1 MMIRKLIKNIFGENY
16 TQNNAK
22 LAGVNLGIIFLMF
35 LVSGIMLFF
44 LPKQIPILH
53 NGAAEYP
60 IHTALGIWIFPLTAL
75 VINISFIKQNR
86 LSKMNSII
94 FAVFLVAMTAFYI
107 SFI

>member
-1 MMIRKLIKNIFGENY
+1 MIRKLIRNILGENY

-22 LAGVNLGIIFLMF
+22 LASVNFGIILLMF

-44 LPKQIPILH
+44 LPEQIPILH

-60 IHTALGIWIFPLTAL
+60 IPAALGVWLFPIIAL
-75 VINISFIKQNR
+75 VINLSFIKQNR

-94 FAVFLVAMTAFYI
+94 FAVLLVAMTAFYI
-107 SFI
+107 SFL

>member
-1 MMIRKLIKNIFGENY
+1 MKFFSRSIMR
-16 TQNNAK
+16 
-22 LAGVNLGIIFLMF
+22 IILLMF

-44 LPKQIPILH
+44 LPEQIPVLH

-94 FAVFLVAMTAFYI
+94 FAVFLVAMTAFYLFNG
-107 SFI
+107 SVSLWRWKLNFR